1 MKFMERPGVR
11 ARVAAIVLA
20 AAAVLGSSVVA
31 APAAQ
36 AYYTNTARDFEVQT
50 HIQGIGWSSTQGT
63 RGQGLR
69 LEAVKVTQL
78 QSKVICLKGHVSSI
92 GWQGGQCTSGRGTS
106 ITIGT
111 TGRGLALE
119 AIEIW
124 RPGNTYSVGAWVHIQ
139 NIGDKGTS
147 VSKGIGGFTVG
158 TTGRGLQLE
167 RFELATG

>member
-1 MKFMERPGVR
+1 M
-11 ARVAAIVLA
+11 
-20 AAAVLGSSVVA
+20 
-31 APAAQ
+31 
-36 AYYTNTARDFEVQT
+36 
-50 HIQGIGWSSTQGT
+50 
-63 RGQGLR
+63 
-69 LEAVKVTQL
+69 
-78 QSKVICLKGHVSSI
+78 ICLKAHVSSI

-119 AIEIW
+119 AIEVW

-139 NIGDKGTS
+139 SIGDDGVS

-158 TTGRGLQLE
+158 TTGRGLRLE